1 LFVGTV
7 ESVSSQ
13 DIDQYK
19 KIVVDPAMNPNDLEE
34 VRVITDWGPGPGF
47 SG

>member
-1 LFVGTV
+1 VGTV

-19 KIVVDPAMNPNDLEE
+19 KIVVEPAMNPDDLQE
-34 VRVITDWGPGPGF
+34 VRVITDWGPGIGFPG
-47 SG
+47 